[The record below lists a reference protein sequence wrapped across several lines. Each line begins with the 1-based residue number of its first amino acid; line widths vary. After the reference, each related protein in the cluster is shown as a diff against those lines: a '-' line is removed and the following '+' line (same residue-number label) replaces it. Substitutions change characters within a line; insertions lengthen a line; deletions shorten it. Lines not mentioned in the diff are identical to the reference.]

1 MENKY
6 LDTRLIEP
14 AEEEFYSTS
23 DKILKLSDAL
33 AEEIVLENIREQ
45 LESEINVLTTRMNYI
60 SLFRERYLDIDR
72 DDDYYDKEYLAEALE
87 SVNLLVS
94 ELLKKRYGVEIG
106 DGIEYSDPVEYLE
119 NMEALYEFLFIRNE
133 ENIINYILYKIQKD
147 YTKIIDRYL
156 PMLNDETHSK
166 DLFVIQARK
175 KFKNVEDVVIIHF
188 LNEIIDDVRDNSN
201 SALDLFSEIV
211 KLDIYEETNSKID
224 ELLVN
229 YGNKIVFENDNNS
242 AKLYFKPL
250 DNIDVFSSV
259 KNSILIKYLE
269 ECEINE

>member
-1 MENKY
+1 MKEY

-45 LESEINVLTTRMNYI
+45 LESEINVLTTRMNYV
-60 SLFRERYLDIDR
+60 SLFKERYLDIDR
-72 DDDYYDKEYLAEALE
+72 EDDYYDTEYLAEALE

-106 DGIEYSDPVEYLE
+106 NGIEFSDPVEFLTD
-119 NMEALYEFLFIRNE
+119 MEALYEFLFIRNE
-133 ENIINYILYKIQKD
+133 ENLINYILYKIKKD
-147 YTKIIDRYL
+147 RVKIVDRYL
-156 PMLNDETHSK
+156 TLLNDETHSK
-166 DLFVIQARK
+166 DLFVLQARK
-175 KFKNVEDVVIIHF
+175 KFKNAEDVAIIHF
-188 LNEIIDDVRDNSN
+188 LNEIIDDVRDNAT
-201 SALDLFSEIV
+201 SAYDLFNEIV
-211 KLDIYEETNSKID
+211 KLDMYEEFNAHID
-224 ELLVN
+224 ELLIN
-229 YGNKIVFENDNNS
+229 YGNKIVFENDADS

-250 DNIDVFSSV
+250 DNVDVYSSV
-259 KNSILIKYLE
+259 KNAILIKYLE